1 MTSLARVL
9 RTTVLAVGLAVV
21 ALVMPDS
28 GVHRTDAA
36 LVKVEVAEGVD
47 PGDLAHGD
55 DIITV
60 LAVGSD
66 ARPGEDML
74 HTRGDAL
81 HLIFLNTRTHAAAD
95 IGIPRDSWVSIPGA
109 GSNRINAALYFGGPD
124 LLGQTVGNLVG
135 VQPDY
140 VFVTRFT
147 YFQNMVNA
155 IGGIT
160 VHNPRAFSD
169 SEIWPQGFKEGP
181 IHLNGLTALKF
192 SRIRHGLAGGDFDRS
207 ANQDRVLRGIQAQVR
222 EHRGDPG
229 FIARGVLSVMQN
241 MSTDL
246 SAPELFRFAHVLADI
261 DPGKVTNCVV
271 HGGFATIGGASVVT
285 PDVAAAQRYGD
296 LARNDATLE
305 SC

>member
-1 MTSLARVL
+1 MNALRRIL
-9 RTTVLAVGLAVV
+9 RTVPLALALAAV
-21 ALVMPDS
+21 ALVVPDS

-36 LVKVEVAEGVD
+36 LVKVEAAEGVD
-47 PGDLAHGD
+47 LGDLAHGKD
-55 DIITV
+55 VITV

-95 IGIPRDSWVSIPGA
+95 IGIPRDSYVSIPGA
-109 GSNRINAALYFGGPD
+109 GSDRINASLYYGGPD

-147 YFQNMVNA
+147 YFQNMVKA
-155 IGGIT
+155 IGGID
-160 VHNPRAFSD
+160 VHNPVAFSD
-169 SEIWPQGFKEGP
+169 SEIWPQGFPQGTV
-181 IHLNGLTALKF
+181 HLTGLTALKF

-207 ANQDRVLRGIQAQVR
+207 ANQDRVLRGIQEKVR
-222 EHRGDPG
+222 EHQGDPG

-241 MSTDL
+241 TATDL
-246 SAPELFRFAHVLADI
+246 SPAELFRFAHVLADI
-261 DPGKVTNCVV
+261 DPGKVTSCVV
-271 HGGFATIGGASVVT
+271 HGGFASINGASVVT
-285 PDVAAAQRYGD
+285 PDTAAAQRYGD
-296 LARNDATLE
+296 EARDDATLE
-305 SC
+305 HC

>member
-1 MTSLARVL
+1 M
-9 RTTVLAVGLAVV
+9 
-21 ALVMPDS
+21 
-28 GVHRTDAA
+28 
-36 LVKVEVAEGVD
+36 
-47 PGDLAHGD
+47 
-55 DIITV
+55 
-60 LAVGSD
+60 
-66 ARPGEDML
+66 
-74 HTRGDAL
+74 
-81 HLIFLNTRTHAAAD
+81 IFLDTKTHAAAD
-95 IGIPRDSWVSIPGA
+95 IGIPRDSWVSIPGS

-169 SEIWPQGFKEGP
+169 SEIWPQGFQEGT

-192 SRIRHGLAGGDFDRS
+192 SRIRHSLPGGDFDRS

-246 SAPELFRFAHVLADI
+246 SASELFRFAHVLADI
-261 DPGKVTNCVV
+261 DPGRVTNCVV
-271 HGGFATIGGASVVT
+271 HGGFATIDGASVVT